1 MAIIRPSA
9 NSTFHCDNPNGL
21 KLTRMKSLSITTIHY
36 LLHCPN
42 FSSERLTVFNNLQ
55 RSDENIL
62 SKDDSNISKVLLLCD
77 NLFNYVKNTSVL
89 TALVEY
95 IISTKRIDASLHQDW
110 HLSVCLYAV
119 CFELFI
125 KLFHLCYLAL
135 YFLYLRLIILDY
147 FVKELTLLDFSFF
160 SFYVYLCMF
169 YQSTKICSTSC
180 NK

>member
-1 MAIIRPSA
+1 
-9 NSTFHCDNPNGL
+9 
-21 KLTRMKSLSITTIHY
+21 MKSLSITTIHY

-95 IISTKRIDASLHQDW
+95 IISTKRIDASLHQD
-110 HLSVCLYAV
+110 
-119 CFELFI
+119 
-125 KLFHLCYLAL
+125 
-135 YFLYLRLIILDY
+135 
-147 FVKELTLLDFSFF
+147 
-160 SFYVYLCMF
+160 
-169 YQSTKICSTSC
+169 
-180 NK
+180 